1 MEESANLV
9 NNWLEAKIII
19 PAVTALICS
28 GLLPFLHHK
37 YKVKRERDEKLF
49 ETRKTEYQNYFKILD
64 NAAKLAGQDYV
75 VFMNKTL
82 PDATRRL
89 YEEESSTE
97 AILNYQKV
105 LNDFTIGMQEG
116 FQKATS
122 ELTGLRIV
130 CSRNLIE
137 KLEQFESLYQV
148 LLTMQPEM
156 LRQLNEQ
163 LTPEAFLTGNYNFE
177 TEIQKK
183 MLRKG
188 NDLKNL
194 RNQIIDTMRS
204 ELGYES

>member
-1 MEESANLV
+1 MEESTNLF

-37 YKVKRERDEKLF
+37 YKVKRERNEKLF

-82 PDATRRL
+82 PEATRRL
-89 YEEESSTE
+89 YDEESSTD
-97 AILNYQKV
+97 AILNFQKV

-130 CSRNLIE
+130 CSRHLVA
-137 KLEQFESLYQV
+137 KLEEFEALYQE

-163 LTPEAFLTGNYNFE
+163 LTPEAFLSGSYNFE
-177 TEIQKK
+177 IEIQQK
-183 MLRKG
+183 MVRKG
-188 NDLKNL
+188 EDLKNL

>member
-1 MEESANLV
+1 MVFIS
-9 NNWLEAKIII
+9 
-19 PAVTALICS
+19 S
-28 GLLPFLHHK
+28 GLLPFLLHK
-37 YKVKRERDEKLF
+37 YKVSRERAENLF

-75 VFMNKTL
+75 VFMNETL

-105 LNDFTIGMQEG
+105 LNDFTIGIQEG

-177 TEIQKK
+177 TEIQQK
-183 MLRKG
+183 MVRKG